1 MSPRAVVSGVRGT
14 DVPRWLDALVRP
26 DAFFE
31 RRVPIRDLGPAKVL
45 FAVTLAGTVP
55 VAVATVLASPA
66 SNRTPAATVS
76 EVATVFVGF
85 GGGILLAWLFGSF
98 LFCVGAWLAGGSFD
112 LSETGSVMA
121 YAMGPL
127 GVEFLLAGA
136 VVAIT
141 AGVGGVAEFDA
152 FVGHLGGA
160 SPPFRTLALVTSCW
174 QAYVATFGL
183 KHANDLPT
191 RRAALVSAVFVL
203 PTVVETLA

>member
-1 MSPRAVVSGVRGT
+1 MRGT
-14 DVPRWLDALVRP
+14 DVPGWFDALVRP

-66 SNRTPAATVS
+66 SPASPTSNRTPAAVVS
-76 EVATVFVGF
+76 AIAAVFVGI
-85 GGGILLAWLFGSF
+85 GGAVLLAWLFGSV
-98 LFCVGAWLAGGSFD
+98 LFCVGAWLVGGSFD

-127 GVEFLLAGA
+127 GVEFLL
-136 VVAIT
+136 VAALVAAT
-141 AGVGGVAEFDA
+141 AGVGAVAEFDA
-152 FVGHLGGA
+152 FVGHLDGGP
-160 SPPFRTLALVTSCW
+160 PPFRTLALVTSCW

-183 KHANDLPT
+183 KHANDLPP
-191 RRAALVSAVFVL
+191 RRAALVSAAFVL
-203 PTVVETLA
+203 PTVVEALA